1 MMPRTLESIPLERL
15 DEMAAPF
22 RDALRAEYGDTVKAY
37 RGESGGRQSEGRKNI
52 LGSYTTDRKVAER
65 FAGVPQARE
74 YPVISDEA
82 IATAERQLAE
92 TGEAT
97 IGGRTY
103 RLTDSKYID
112 MYDQNGD
119 LITDTTSIADSV
131 GADNAYAME
140 RNAQRAEA
148 LSRVREVSIPVDDI
162 MAATDRFNQ
171 KELIARFLY
180 SNAKPGAA
188 VPLAIDAAERAQAD
202 GLARALAG
210 GQTGVNGYIY
220 KGGQFL
226 PNTTAPPGTWRIK
239 SGGKATNLANR
250 QELVGPGAMELSP
263 TPFARPVFGAIKDL
277 VNIGPDGTATL
288 KTSINW
294 DYFGSPD
301 EKRPMQFKNLAK
313 SAEGYSTNDLVDL
326 YNKGVRW
333 IDTEPMAG
341 VEIIDKATD
350 LKANAPTGAAIPA
363 GMEASQD
370 DNPALIE
377 YLRAMGVL

>member
-1 MMPRTLESIPLERL
+1 
-15 DEMAAPF
+15 MAAPF